1 MITVYGIP
9 NCDKVR
15 AARKWLESEG
25 IAHDFHDFR
34 KDGIVQNILFDWTRE
49 LGWDALLN
57 NRSRTWR
64 EIPESERADIDEARA
79 VALMVAHPTLI
90 KRPVIDLGRRRIV
103 GFGPAQ
109 KEEIQAS

>member
-25 IAHDFHDFR
+25 IAHNFHDFR
-34 KDGIVQNILFDWTRE
+34 KDGIVQNILFDWARE

-57 NRSRTWR
+57 DRSRTWR
-64 EIPESERADIDEARA
+64 DLAESERADMDEAKA
-79 VALMVAHPTLI
+79 VALMVAYPTLI
-90 KRPVIDLGRRRIV
+90 KRPVIDLGTRRTV
-103 GFGPAQ
+103 GFGSTQ
-109 KEEIQAS
+109 KEEIQAL